1 MLITKQKQEIDESY
15 LLSYLRVKYNVDN
28 LIL

>member
-1 MLITKQKQEIDESY
+1 MLNTKQKQELVESY
-15 LLSYLRVKYNVDN
+15 LLSYLRVKYNVDK